1 MNESQQRLKRF
12 ITIAYKTQSNFAEK
26 SGIDRSIISQFL
38 NDKREIQAK
47 TKQKLYQA
55 GLSIDWFETG
65 AGSMFADN
73 EVGEQLAK
81 QNAVNVA
88 INKIEGKSVDKDQA
102 KEALSNYTFY
112 DPDDYPYRTTGES
125 KVIKILK
132 PIDDKIGVKFFHN
145 RAGAG
150 SQPDM
155 NSGFEMVNVNDIMYN
170 NANQTLIC
178 QVRGDSMEH
187 DGIMNNDY
195 VTIDTGL
202 APKNNDLVVA
212 NISGSIIVRRF
223 QEIGREIWLFS
234 SKREIEPIVM
244 DNDDYKVI
252 GTVISVTRKLR

>member
-88 INKIEGKSVDKDQA
+88 INKDATS
-102 KEALSNYTFY
+102 
-112 DPDDYPYRTTGES
+112 
-125 KVIKILK
+125 
-132 PIDDKIGVKFFHN
+132 
-145 RAGAG
+145 
-150 SQPDM
+150 
-155 NSGFEMVNVNDIMYN
+155 
-170 NANQTLIC
+170 
-178 QVRGDSMEH
+178 
-187 DGIMNNDY
+187 
-195 VTIDTGL
+195 
-202 APKNNDLVVA
+202 
-212 NISGSIIVRRF
+212 
-223 QEIGREIWLFS
+223 
-234 SKREIEPIVM
+234 
-244 DNDDYKVI
+244 
-252 GTVISVTRKLR
+252 